1 VHPLPGPV
9 EALSSWPERV
19 ARPYGLSV
27 THLLRHNLGPS
38 SAQLTD
44 SVRADL
50 DWDPP
55 AAVLATL
62 AERTGVGHQQL
73 RWMTITGWMPWLT
86 DTLSPLDA
94 TGPRAVR
101 HLRSSA
107 LGGAGLRRSRAQ
119 QAAAVAGALAGR
131 D

>member
-1 VHPLPGPV
+1 VNTPRPGQRAWPGHPLPGRV
-9 EALSSWPERV
+9 EALSSWLERV

-27 THLLRHNLGPS
+27 TDLLRHNLGPS

-55 AAVLATL
+55 TAVLATL

-73 RWMTITGWMPWLT
+73 RWMTIAGWMP
-86 DTLSPLDA
+86 
-94 TGPRAVR
+94 
-101 HLRSSA
+101 
-107 LGGAGLRRSRAQ
+107 
-119 QAAAVAGALAGR
+119 
-131 D
+131 